1 MFTIQEE
8 DGFLVSGCFL
18 LFCDPNL
25 NFFIM
30 VYLLA
35 LQGFSNPSNHKKKS
49 TVKGKPYYPLRNNSQ
64 KDSRVPRSFSINDSA
79 MLDAYAT
86 AVGLRCAFDTATRDS
101 HDVTGTL
108 IVFDAATCLGL
119 FCQVFFAGQMAPN
132 MNEMTEAK
140 HLDSLWSFCF
150 LGQRF
155 CHTGRMD
162 VMKYSGFRTLSLSL
176 YMYKLSK
183 IIISSLMHLIICI
196 LYTSIPI
203 FFDTTYH
210 AVMKWKKNWSRH

>member
-8 DGFLVSGCFL
+8 DGFLVSGCFF
-18 LFCDPNL
+18 LFCFSNQ
-25 NFFIM
+25 NFFIWCICWHFK
-30 VYLLA
+30 VSL
-35 LQGFSNPSNHKKKS
+35 SHPTKKKKKYC
-49 TVKGKPYYPLRNNSQ
+49 KGKTFLSFKKQLSKGLSGPW
-64 KDSRVPRSFSINDSA
+64 SFSINDSA

-119 FCQVFFAGQMAPN
+119 FCQVFLLGRWHQIWMKWLKLSIWILC
-132 MNEMTEAK
+132 EV
-140 HLDSLWSFCF
+140 FCF

-176 YMYKLSK
+176 
-183 IIISSLMHLIICI
+183 
-196 LYTSIPI
+196 
-203 FFDTTYH
+203 
-210 AVMKWKKNWSRH
+210 